1 MLIMPQWAW
10 AQPSNSSNPQ
20 VLCFGTEEPYC
31 VDCPAAEP
39 NGTPGSTY
47 AWTVISGPF
56 AGSITVNPAF
66 PSQNHILID
75 WATSPAGNYVL
86 QVIETNADGCAGDP
100 VTLNIQ
106 ISPLLTATIAPASTP
121 ICSDGSAVFN
131 ITGPANGTV
140 VINVG
145 GVDVTITLNNAGT
158 GTHTVANATA
168 DVTAS
173 LVSVSNGT
181 CDNPV
186 TGDATVVVSPLLEA
200 QIVTPVV
207 SPICYQANAVFNFT
221 GTPNT
226 TLNITV
232 NGAAQTVSIGAGG
245 TGTYTASSAT
255 VDQVVNLV
263 SITNGTC
270 TNAVTGTAT
279 VIVSPLLEATVAPV
293 LTPICYN
300 GTAQFT
306 VTGPANGSVTL
317 TVNGVSQ
324 TVSLDASGNGTVTFN
339 NATADVT
346 ASLVSVTDGTCTN
359 NVTGSAVVV
368 VEPLLQATVTSIT
381 PICSG
386 ENAVFNVSGPANGTV
401 TYNVN
406 GGGNATVT
414 LDNAGAGI
422 ITVPAVTVDQVVNL
436 VSVSDG
442 TCTNPVTG
450 TATVAIND
458 LLTATIAPASTPIC
472 SDGSAVFNITGPAN
486 GTVVINVGGVDVT
499 ITLNNAGTG
508 THTVANATADVTA
521 SLVSVSNGTCDNPVT
536 GNATVVVS
544 PEFTVDVTAGPQIC
558 YEGSAIFTF
567 SGGPANGTVNIT
579 VDGVAQTITLDGSGA
594 FTLIV
599 DPATADVDVDVINVS
614 DGTCTYDVNDS
625 GTVVV
630 SPQIVTSGISHN

>member
-1 MLIMPQWAW
+1 MPQWAW

-75 WATSPAGNYVL
+75 WATSPATNYVL

-106 ISPLLTATIAPASTP
+106 ISPLLTATIAPAATP
-121 ICSDGSAVFN
+121 ICSDGTAVFN

-158 GTHTVANATA
+158 GTHTVT
-168 DVTAS
+168 
-173 LVSVSNGT
+173 
-181 CDNPV
+181 
-186 TGDATVVVSPLLEA
+186 
-200 QIVTPVV
+200 
-207 SPICYQANAVFNFT
+207 
-221 GTPNT
+221 
-226 TLNITV
+226 
-232 NGAAQTVSIGAGG
+232 
-245 TGTYTASSAT
+245 
-255 VDQVVNLV
+255 
-263 SITNGTC
+263 
-270 TNAVTGTAT
+270 
-279 VIVSPLLEATVAPV
+279 
-293 LTPICYN
+293 
-300 GTAQFT
+300 
-306 VTGPANGSVTL
+306 
-317 TVNGVSQ
+317 
-324 TVSLDASGNGTVTFN
+324 
-339 NATADVT
+339 
-346 ASLVSVTDGTCTN
+346 
-359 NVTGSAVVV
+359 
-368 VEPLLQATVTSIT
+368 
-381 PICSG
+381 
-386 ENAVFNVSGPANGTV
+386 
-401 TYNVN
+401 
-406 GGGNATVT
+406 
-414 LDNAGAGI
+414 
-422 ITVPAVTVDQVVNL
+422 
-436 VSVSDG
+436 
-442 TCTNPVTG
+442 
-450 TATVAIND
+450 
-458 LLTATIAPASTPIC
+458 
-472 SDGSAVFNITGPAN
+472 
-486 GTVVINVGGVDVT
+486 
-499 ITLNNAGTG
+499 
-508 THTVANATADVTA
+508 NATADVTA

-558 YEGSAIFTF
+558 FEGSAIFTF

-579 VDGVAQTITLDGSGA
+579 LDGVAQTITLDGSGA

>member
-1 MLIMPQWAW
+1 MPQWAW

-75 WATSPAGNYVL
+75 WATSPATNYVL

-106 ISPLLTATIAPASTP
+106 ISPLLTATIAPAATP
-121 ICSDGSAVFN
+121 ICSDGTAVFN

-158 GTHTVANATA
+158 GTHTVTNATA

-186 TGDATVVVSPLLEA
+186 TGTATVVVNPLLEA

-263 SITNGTC
+263 SITDGTC

-317 TVNGVSQ
+317 TVNGASQ

-368 VEPLLQATVTSIT
+368 VEPLLQATVTAIT

-386 ENAVFNVSGPANGTV
+386 EDAVFNVSGPANGAV

-414 LDNAGAGI
+414 LDNAGAGV

-458 LLTATIAPASTPIC
+458 LLTATIAPAATPIC
-472 SDGSAVFNITGPAN
+472 SDGTAVFNITGPAN

-499 ITLNNAGTG
+499 IPLNNAGTG
-508 THTVANATADVTA
+508 THTVTNATADVTA

-558 YEGSAIFTF
+558 FEGSAIFTF

-579 VDGVAQTITLDGSGA
+579 LDGVAQTITLDGSGA

>member
-1 MLIMPQWAW
+1 MPQWAW

-75 WATSPAGNYVL
+75 WATSPATNYVL

-106 ISPLLTATIAPASTP
+106 ISPLLTATIAPAATP
-121 ICSDGSAVFN
+121 ICSDGTAVFN

-158 GTHTVANATA
+158 GTHTVTNATA

-186 TGDATVVVSPLLEA
+186 TGTATVVVNPLLEA

-263 SITNGTC
+263 SITDGTC

-317 TVNGVSQ
+317 TVNGASQ

-368 VEPLLQATVTSIT
+368 VEPLLQATVTAIT

-386 ENAVFNVSGPANGTV
+386 EDAVFNVSGPANGTV

-414 LDNAGAGI
+414 LDNAGAGV

-458 LLTATIAPASTPIC
+458 LLTATIAPAATPIC

-499 ITLNNAGTG
+499 IPLNNAGTG
-508 THTVANATADVTA
+508 THTVTNATADVTA

-558 YEGSAIFTF
+558 FEGSAIFTF

-579 VDGVAQTITLDGSGA
+579 LDGVAQTITLDGSGA

>member
-1 MLIMPQWAW
+1 MPQWAW

-75 WATSPAGNYVL
+75 WATSPATNYVL

-106 ISPLLTATIAPASTP
+106 ISPLLTATIAPAATP
-121 ICSDGSAVFN
+121 ICSDGTAVFN

-158 GTHTVANATA
+158 GTHTVTNATA

-186 TGDATVVVSPLLEA
+186 TGTATVVVNPLLEA

-263 SITNGTC
+263 SITDGTC

-317 TVNGVSQ
+317 TVNGASQ

-368 VEPLLQATVTSIT
+368 VEPLLQATVTAIT

-386 ENAVFNVSGPANGTV
+386 EDAVFNVSGPANGAV

-414 LDNAGAGI
+414 LDNAGAGV

-458 LLTATIAPASTPIC
+458 LLTATIAPAATPIC

-499 ITLNNAGTG
+499 IPLNNAGTG
-508 THTVANATADVTA
+508 THTVTNATADVTA

-558 YEGSAIFTF
+558 FEGSAIFTF

-579 VDGVAQTITLDGSGA
+579 LDGVAQTITLDGSGA